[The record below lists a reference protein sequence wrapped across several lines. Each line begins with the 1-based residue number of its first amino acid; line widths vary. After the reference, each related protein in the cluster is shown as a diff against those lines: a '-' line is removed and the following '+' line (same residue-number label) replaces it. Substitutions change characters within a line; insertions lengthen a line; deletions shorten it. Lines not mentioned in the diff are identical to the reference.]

1 MHNAVDIVITW
12 VDGSDPEW
20 LAEKSKYT
28 PGKNNDDRV
37 NRYRD
42 WGFLPYL
49 FRGIEQYAPWV
60 RKVHFITWGHLPQ
73 WLNTDNPKLNIVK
86 HSDYIPEKYLPVFSA
101 NPIELN
107 FCHIDDLAEQ
117 FIYFNDDTLL
127 INPADVET
135 FFKDGKP
142 VDTVCEIPLRF
153 NPGGIDHIIGND
165 MMLINKNFNKRE
177 VIKKNFKKWFSLR
190 SPKATLKNLYMFAA
204 NGFSQFDNPHLPL
217 PLLKNTIKTL
227 WEKENAML
235 DDTCSH
241 RFRSNDDVNQWLIR
255 YWQFATGNFVQASKP
270 QGKFFSIGKH
280 NKEIEEALAG
290 SKYKMVCLSD
300 DTPDLDFEKEQKF
313 VLELLGKKFPEKSSF
328 EK

>member
-20 LAEKSKYT
+20 LADKAKYS
-28 PGKNNDDRV
+28 PQKNNDDRV

-60 RKVHFITWGHLPQ
+60 RKVHFVTWGHIPT
-73 WLNTDNPKLNIVK
+73 WLNTENPKLNIVK
-86 HSDYIPEKYLPVFSA
+86 HSDYIPKKYLPVFSA

-107 FCHIDDLAEQ
+107 FHRIEQLSEQ
-117 FIYFNDDTLL
+117 FVYFNDDTLL
-127 INPADVET
+127 INLTDVEA
-135 FFKDGKP
+135 FFKNGLP

-177 VIKKNFKKWFSLR
+177 VVKRNFNKWFSLR
-190 SPKATLKNLYMFAA
+190 SPKAALKNLYMMAA
-204 NGFSQFDNPHLPL
+204 NGFSQFDNPHLPV
-217 PLLKNTIKTL
+217 PLLKSTIETL
-227 WEKENAML
+227 WENEKAML
-235 DDTCSH
+235 DDTCTH

-255 YWQFATGNFVQASKP
+255 YWQFVTGRFFQAKGP
-270 QGKFFSIGKH
+270 QGKFFSIGRDDR
-280 NKEIEEALAG
+280 EIEGALVG
-290 SKYKMVCLSD
+290 EKYKMVCLSD
-300 DTPDLDFEKEQKF
+300 DNPDIDFEAEQKF
-313 VLELLGKKFPEKSSF
+313 ILNLLHKKFPQKSSF

>member
-1 MHNAVDIVITW
+1 MHNEIDIVITW
-12 VDGSDPEW
+12 VDGSDPAW
-20 LAEKSKYT
+20 LAEKKKYT
-28 PGKNNDDRV
+28 PCKNNDDRV

-42 WGFLPYL
+42 WGFLPYV

-60 RKVHFITWGHLPQ
+60 RKIHFVTWGHLPQ
-73 WLNTDNPKLNIVK
+73 WLNTEHPKLNIVN
-86 HSDYIPEKYLPVFSA
+86 HTDYIPEKYLPVFSA

-107 FCHIDDLAEQ
+107 FHRIDDLSEN

-127 INPADVET
+127 INPAAPDV
-135 FFKDGKP
+135 FFKNGLP
-142 VDTVCEIPLRF
+142 VDTVCEVPLRF

-177 VIKKNFKKWFSLR
+177 VIKKNFKKWFSPR

-217 PLLKNTIKTL
+217 PLLKSTIETL
-227 WEKENAML
+227 WKKENAIL

-255 YWQFATGNFVQASKP
+255 YWQFATGKFIQASKP

-280 NKEIEEALAG
+280 DEQMVDALSS

-300 DTPDLDFEKEQKF
+300 DNPDIDFEKEKKF
-313 VLELLGKKFPEKSSF
+313 VLDLLDKKFPQKSSF

>member
-1 MHNAVDIVITW
+1 MHNEIDIVITW
-12 VDGSDPEW
+12 VDGSDPAW
-20 LAEKSKYT
+20 LNEKANYS
-28 PGKNNDDRV
+28 PQKNNDDRV

-60 RKVHFITWGHLPQ
+60 RKVHFVTWGHIPK
-73 WLNTDNPKLNIVK
+73 WLNTDNPKLNVVK
-86 HSDYIPEKYLPVFSA
+86 HRDYIPEKYLPVFSA

-107 FCHIDDLAEQ
+107 LHRVKDLSEQ
-117 FIYFNDDTLL
+117 FIYFNDDMLL
-127 INPADVET
+127 INPVDADI
-135 FFKDGKP
+135 FFKNGLP

-177 VIKKNFKKWFSLR
+177 VVKKNFKKWFSPR
-190 SPKATLKNLYMFAA
+190 SPKAALKNLYMMAA
-204 NGFSQFDNPHLPL
+204 NGFSQFDNPHLPI
-217 PLLKNTIKTL
+217 PILKSTVETL
-227 WEKENAML
+227 WEKEADMM

-241 RFRSNDDVNQWLIR
+241 RFRSNDDVNQWLFR
-255 YWQFATGNFVQASKP
+255 YWQFATGKFVQAAKP

-280 NKEIEEALAG
+280 DKQIVDALSS

-300 DTPDLDFEKEQKF
+300 DTPDIDFEKEQKF
-313 VLELLGKKFPEKSSF
+313 VLDLLDKKFPQKSSF